1 MAMSVCPARRRR
13 QRRRRRRSRTRSK
26 RPRHVST
33 NRTRTPILH
42 HVFFFGSDGPRFA
55 AHSSPRTKRL
65 NDTQDRPP
73 HRSRRVRGGI
83 VHGTLEPRPVRS
95 RTKTSGITQIEI
107 RRYSTPKTTFPNARD
122 TVLFINVSD
131 NAVAYPWA
139 LIPIDV
145 RYADDSFRC

>member
-73 HRSRRVRGGI
+73 TGHDVYVEESYTGPSSRDPFGAGQKRVG
-83 VHGTLEPRPVRS
+83 
-95 RTKTSGITQIEI
+95 
-107 RRYSTPKTTFPNARD
+107 
-122 TVLFINVSD
+122 
-131 NAVAYPWA
+131 
-139 LIPIDV
+139 
-145 RYADDSFRC
+145 